1 MNNEQPSNPTMADL
15 ITSLQQLSARIDQME
30 SQNTPSAL
38 PMDTHDNPPATALD
52 ADDDYLTEQAP
63 TTLLQPYPEL
73 MAALPGMEKD
83 FFRNPMDDDTRCS
96 FLHEC
101 PRNTGRQYT
110 APPVNRG
117 LGLSTKTQQFDR
129 HLRLVQY
136 RLSGIT
142 RPIDLFVHDTI
153 RTQQVD
159 VTTALRFANSIH
171 MLLSDAAS
179 FITNIRSEIVCQ
191 DTGLSSELITAPNQ
205 LHNRPLLDPGHV
217 LEQTKLN
224 QAFRNMSRRTK
235 TTRRQNSGQNK
246 DRSYNNT
253 SDHHRNTTTRSDDTS
268 YDQRLGFSSET
279 WKKQQS
285 KKKQPT
291 KQQLLE
297 QPVGGRLYFFSSSW
311 FSLSSSPWIHRVIK
325 DGFSIPFHTAPP
337 TFRHPFSNNQQQH
350 QSTIVSPSTSQIIDN
365 EISTLLKKNAIE
377 KATSASGFLSTLFM
391 IPKKTGDLRPVLNLR
406 PLNQYIPK
414 RPFKIENND
423 TCLSND
429 TASRLGNEHR
439 SPRRIFTHP
448 CSQTLSTLPPFFL
461 ERSSVSVPDTLLWD
475 VPVSNGIHQNSQ
487 TSSALGTT
495 PRNTNIQLPR
505 RSSGS
510 SKIPRTSSSPYT
522 KGIIKTFFSGFF
534 GQRIKI
540 SFISIP
546 IYRSPWFSSQY
557 QEHDIINSTQEIT
570 RSSARGTK
578 TLALPYNNHTSPVL
592 VHREGSGNYIGSV
605 TCSTIHP
612 STYCLAQSS
621 ASQGSRLECEDQHLN
636 SCSEGVAVV
645 DNTSTG
651 MEWPELY
658 TNQSSDRSIHRL
670 IGHGMGH
677 CFQPHSTIRH
687 MDHNRTNS
695 TYQLQRTTHNTACN
709 TASSTSGQSDQNFLR
724 QYHHHC
730 LCQPFRG
737 NEITTLDATCNQH
750 MERMPRNQHANSTN
764 VCDITIQSGRP
775 TIASTSTSVGME
787 CQPTLLQP
795 IGQAMGSTS
804 LGLLRHSPEQQTTT
818 VYDMATGST
827 SNSFERSSSTLAS
840 VETNICMSS
849 LESSTTYNTEN
860 TTGKDSSNV
869 NNTMLAQRDMVSDF
883 ETAQHQQSD
892 TSSTFS
898 NSSRTRSRSASPT
911 EESTLAFD
919 RMEHKRRR
927 LMTIGIDEDASNIL
941 LNPARN
947 QQRTQQYQPIQR
959 RYINWAQQHQID
971 PFTPN
976 PVHLINFLA
985 FGRVHHNWATS
996 TCANYRSAIL
1006 DLYHDTSAFHNN
1018 NTYHEFFTALNE
1030 QTIRSFDK
1038 PQYDITPVIQHIIT
1052 LGNNATMRPIDLTR
1066 KLCFLLA
1073 ITGFLRPSDIERI
1086 DDNKTSITSRGLRL
1100 IIAVPK
1106 EKRRRQPI
1114 EKVITIKP
1122 HSNQLLCP
1130 VQAYQDYKV
1139 RFCQVPCRRS
1149 YPIPKGPRA
1158 FVYRLIRAVHRHDAP
1173 IGAERISNHIKVLLD
1188 LIPRPPGT
1196 TRPKAR
1202 ALGSTAA
1209 VEAGA
1214 SLEDVLVH
1222 GSWLSSSIFDT
1233 FYRLSRETV
1242 TDFTHLALPSTSVSL
1257 PLDPQSTSVQAEE

>member
-268 YDQRLGFSSET
+268 YDQRLEKETTHKTTITRATSRRSFIFLLFLLVLSFLFTMDPSRHKRRVFHTFSHGTSNFST
-279 WKKQQS
+279 PLFKQSTAASINNSITEHIPNNRQRNINS
-285 KKKQPT
+285 TQEKRYRKSNFRK
-291 KQQLLE
+291 
-297 QPVGGRLYFFSSSW
+297 RFSFHSIYDTQEDRR
-311 FSLSSSPWIHRVIK
+311 FTTSLKPSSPQSV
-325 DGFSIPFHTAPP
+325 HTEA
-337 TFRHPFSNNQQQH
+337 TFQDR
-350 QSTIVSPSTSQIIDN
+350 
-365 EISTLLKKNAIE
+365 
-377 KATSASGFLSTLFM
+377 
-391 IPKKTGDLRPVLNLR
+391 
-406 PLNQYIPK
+406 
-414 RPFKIENND
+414 NND